1 MFAADTHALVHY
13 ALANHS
19 RLGRR
24 ALRLFKQADRGK
36 VVIHV
41 PTVALW
47 EVAELAK
54 AEVIGLPARFD
65 HWYRSLGGSPGF
77 ALEPLLPEDVNEAR
91 HLPFPDPFDC
101 LIAGTA
107 IRLGVPLLTK
117 DETIVDSGLVET
129 VWS

>member
-1 MFAADTHALVHY
+1 
-13 ALANHS
+13 
-19 RLGRR
+19 
-24 ALRLFKQADRGK
+24 LFTKADRGE

-41 PTVALW
+41 PTASLW
-47 EVAELAK
+47 EVAVLAK
-54 AEVIGLPARFD
+54 ADVIELPTRFD
-65 HWYRSLGGSPGF
+65 RWCRSLGGSAGF

-117 DETIVDSGLVET
+117 DETIADSGLVET
-129 VWS
+129 VWA